1 MIKMKTYNSSNFNF
15 LLVTI
20 LLIAANRI
28 FAQEDS
34 VFYSTWLQQNLKP
47 ESTPHMLYFISG
59 NQISGATIFD
69 DHSSDFGLSSDYQM
83 QLYKTETDGIGF
95 IHSRFQQVY
104 KGVKIEDGQFFVH
117 EKDGNVQTASGIM
130 LNSLT
135 LNVIASIDTL
145 AAFQY
150 AANGD
155 TSATLLSDVELI
167 ITRLSDTLS
176 AVSANYTLAYKI
188 EVQFQNKAR
197 FAIYVD
203 AANGIIFK
211 TVSLVHNCE
220 VGTCQTL
227 YNGQQYIKTNY
238 RGSFFNDYQLV
249 DFCHGVG
256 IHTYIDTNTDEPIDN
271 DNNWSLLSE
280 RGATSAHWAAGLTW
294 DYFYNVHGRSG
305 TNNNNGGID
314 IVASITTTVNGAN
327 LNAGFSKQAGNN
339 NHDKLVFG
347 AGDGGV
353 NSTDYAT
360 IDVVAHEFTHGVTAY
375 SAALAYNSESGALNE
390 SFSDIFGEMAEFY
403 LDGSCDYIH
412 GAEHTNNYF
421 HKRSMINPS
430 LNNVALSTAWYG
442 SADTYLGTYW
452 YSGSEDAYGIHINC
466 GVQNFWF
473 YLLAEGGSG
482 TNDNGQVYSVQGI
495 GKTKAAAITFRS
507 LTQYM
512 GVSSGYVAAR
522 NHSLI
527 AAEDLYGTCSNE
539 AIQTANAWYAVGVA
553 SASPAFNPHICGS
566 ITGTVVNR
574 AINLLTAGTL
584 GACSST
590 TVYSG
595 ANAVFKSANE
605 IQLLPGFTAEN
616 GSVFE
621 AYIDPCSVTA
631 PYITIN
637 DGAANNYAYKSVNTS
652 QTENLL
658 KNMVTIIP
666 NANNGNFRITVI
678 KNDNTFIVKEIQVF
692 DMMGKV
698 IWENKTP
705 SGNMFDV
712 DISFYSKGIYY
723 VRVINELGDIE
734 MTKLLK
740 Q

>member
-1 MIKMKTYNSSNFNF
+1 MKKYNSSNFNF
-15 LLVTI
+15 LLVAI
-20 LLIAANRI
+20 LLIATNRI

-34 VFYSTWLQQNLKP
+34 VFFNSAWLQQNLKP
-47 ESTPHMLYFISG
+47 ESTPNMLYFIPG
-59 NQISGATIFD
+59 NQISGATIFE
-69 DHSSDFGLSSDYQM
+69 DHPSNFGLSSDYQM

-95 IHSRFQQVY
+95 IHYRFQQVY
-104 KGVKIEDGQFFVH
+104 KGVKIEDAQFFVH
-117 EKDGNVQTASGIM
+117 EKDGNTHTASGIM

-135 LNVIASIDTL
+135 LNVIAGIDISD
-145 AAFQY
+145 AFQY

-155 TSATLLSDVELI
+155 TTATLLSDVELI

-176 AVSANYTLAYKI
+176 AIPANYTLAYRV
-188 EVQFQNKAR
+188 EVQFQNDSR
-197 FAIYVD
+197 FAVYVN

-211 TVSLVHNCE
+211 KVSLVHNCE
-220 VGTCQTL
+220 IGTCQTL
-227 YNGQQYIKTNY
+227 YNGQQSVKTNY

-256 IHTYIDTNTDEPIDN
+256 IHTYIDTNIDEPIDN

-280 RGATSAHWAAGLTW
+280 RGATSSHWAAGLTW
-294 DYFYNVHGRSG
+294 DYFYSAHGRSG

-314 IVASITTTVNGAN
+314 IFASVTDNN
-327 LNAGFSKQAGNN
+327 YKLNAGFTKQGGNN
-339 NHDKLVFG
+339 NHDKMFFG

-375 SAALAYNSESGALNE
+375 SAALAYNNEAGALNE

-403 LDGSCDYIH
+403 NNGSCDYIH

-421 HKRSMINPS
+421 YKRSMINPN
-430 LNNVALSTAWYG
+430 LNNTHLSTDWYG
-442 SADTYLGTYW
+442 SADTYQGTYW

-512 GVSSGYVAAR
+512 GISSGYVEAR
-522 NHSLI
+522 SHSLI
-527 AAEDLYGTCSNE
+527 SAEDLYGNCSNE
-539 AIQTANAWYAVGVA
+539 AIQTANAWYAVGVG
-553 SASPAFNPHICGS
+553 SVSPAFNRHICGN
-566 ITGTVVNR
+566 ITGTVVNS
-574 AINLLTAGTL
+574 AIDLLTAGTL

-595 ANAVFKSANE
+595 ANVVFKSANE
-605 IQLLPGFTAEN
+605 IELLPGFTVES
-616 GSVFE
+616 GSVFD
-621 AYIDPCSVTA
+621 AYIDPCAVTSRN
-631 PYITIN
+631 ITIS
-637 DGAANNYAYKSVNTS
+637 DGTINNSSINNSK
-652 QTENLL
+652 TEALL
-658 KNMVTIIP
+658 KNIVTIVP
-666 NANNGNFRITVI
+666 NPNNGNFRITVT
-678 KNDNTFIVKEIQVF
+678 KNDNAVVVKEIQVY

-705 SGNMFDV
+705 LSNTFDV
-712 DISFYSKGIYY
+712 DISSYSQGIYY
-723 VRVINELGDIE
+723 VRAVNELGDIE